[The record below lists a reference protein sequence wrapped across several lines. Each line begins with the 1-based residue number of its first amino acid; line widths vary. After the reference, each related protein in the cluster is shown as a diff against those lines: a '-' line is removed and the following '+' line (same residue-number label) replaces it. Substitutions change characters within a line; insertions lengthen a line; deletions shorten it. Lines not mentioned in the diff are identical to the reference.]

1 MINTY
6 LNIRMFT
13 TPKTTAQG
21 TFFQRAPNDNAFGK
35 VFRNNMDRNSF
46 GADMEISTLEKQLT
60 MMISNSDR
68 AIFYPHQKISETQK
82 YKNCKVSKT
91 LIYYMI
97 NCSLTKTCKLILDR
111 NGLGSRN
118 GINRNTNYQR
128 LAIWNFYEA
137 SYF

>member
-6 LNIRMFT
+6 LNIRMVT
-13 TPKTTAQG
+13 TPNTTAQG

-46 GADMEISTLEKQLT
+46 GADMEISTLEKQLA
-60 MMISNSDR
+60 MMISNSDT

-91 LIYYMI
+91 LI
-97 NCSLTKTCKLILDR
+97 
-111 NGLGSRN
+111 
-118 GINRNTNYQR
+118 
-128 LAIWNFYEA
+128 
-137 SYF
+137 